1 MSGSRGDAARLCACT
16 CVYCPPSLSPT
27 HPTQQPH
34 PLPLHHPT
42 PSDGAYADASTEFSD
57 AAFWCARTN
66 GTVSYACAPP
76 SPPLAANA
84 TYNCNA
90 YCPFSAGNPG
100 GVGCTPAGGQCTP
113 NNEQCVPTD
122 GLQGL
127 VTPARTSYF
136 APPQASYDYLRCS
149 ACVPPSAASRGLAG
163 IVNDTSP
170 VVTLGAQSGLPT
182 AATYPCAS
190 GYWGAPELTTEV
202 LRPGGWLRTKDTGF
216 LDEGGNL
223 SLVGRRTEM
232 YIRKGYNVYPLE
244 VENLLLERPDLREVA
259 IIGAAHETYGEAGVA
274 FLVPAAGH
282 PAPAPG
288 ELTAF
293 VRARL
298 APYKAPDEY
307 RVVEALPRTAM
318 LKIDKDALRRQ
329 LADEASTTSRQ
340 EGEQHG

>member
-1 MSGSRGDAARLCACT
+1 MIVRYAMTESPSISGTEPDDADEIR
-16 CVYCPPSLSPT
+16 
-27 HPTQQPH
+27 
-34 PLPLHHPT
+34 
-42 PSDGAYADASTEFSD
+42 
-57 AAFWCARTN
+57 ARTV
-66 GTVSYACAPP
+66 GRAQ
-76 SPPLAANA
+76 
-84 TYNCNA
+84 
-90 YCPFSAGNPG
+90 AGMEIRVLDEEGRPCELGEVGDVEVRG
-100 GVGCTPAGGQCTP
+100 G
-113 NNEQCVPTD
+113 CVM
-122 GLQGL
+122 
-127 VTPARTSYF
+127 R
-136 APPQASYDYLRCS
+136 
-149 ACVPPSAASRGLAG
+149 
-163 IVNDTSP
+163 
-170 VVTLGAQSGLPT
+170 
-182 AATYPCAS
+182 

-298 APYKAPDEY
+298 APYKAPDES
-307 RVVEALPRTAM
+307 RVVVALPRTAM

-340 EGEQHG
+340 GGEQHG